1 MNANSST
8 AFVEE
13 EVKLNHREQVIVGA
27 LRDLGRAA
35 TDREIKDA
43 LGYADMNCV
52 RPRITHLLDT
62 GRLAYCGNTVCR
74 VTGKTVRLVRV
85 P

>member
-1 MNANSST
+1 MNANSSQ

-13 EVKLNHREQVIVGA
+13 EAKLNHREQLIMGA
-27 LRDLGRAA
+27 LRGLGRAA
-35 TDREIKDA
+35 NDREIKDW
-43 LGYADMNCV
+43 LRYGDMNCV

-62 GRLAYCGNTVCR
+62 GRLTYCGNTVCR